1 MITFHIISLFPESFS
16 YLGESIIGRAQEAK
30 KIAVSFS
37 NPRDFTV
44 DKHRVTDDRA
54 YGGGPGMVMK
64 AEPVLKAVDKAIGR
78 KSPHRRPAGEAGKK
92 NIIVV
97 MFTPSGKMFNKET
110 ARDFARA
117 GKDVVLICGHYE
129 GVDERVSEV
138 LRERGMEVKKI
149 SVGPYILSGGE
160 IPAMV
165 VVDAVARQVPGV
177 LGKTESLEEA
187 RVASPEMYTRPETLT
202 YKKKKYPVPPVLLSG
217 NHKKI
222 EEWRAERREDGA
234 GRGESPGL

>member
-78 KSPHRRPAGEAGKK
+78 KKEAQPA
-92 NIIVV
+92 
-97 MFTPSGKMFNKET
+97 
-110 ARDFARA
+110 R
-117 GKDVVLICGHYE
+117 
-129 GVDERVSEV
+129 
-138 LRERGMEVKKI
+138 
-149 SVGPYILSGGE
+149 
-160 IPAMV
+160 
-165 VVDAVARQVPGV
+165 
-177 LGKTESLEEA
+177 
-187 RVASPEMYTRPETLT
+187 
-202 YKKKKYPVPPVLLSG
+202 
-217 NHKKI
+217 
-222 EEWRAERREDGA
+222 
-234 GRGESPGL
+234 